1 MEACS
6 TRMALIHSA
15 ELMTFGTVTL
25 TARALEA
32 RGESGREYLY
42 IELWIDRAGGKRWA
56 RSQTT

>member
-1 MEACS
+1 M
-6 TRMALIHSA
+6 TLIHSA

-42 IELWIDRAGGKRWA
+42 IELWIDRAGEIGRA
-56 RSQTT
+56 HV